1 MDQCIVAVIASFLSI
16 SAKGVSLDLTPQTPQ
31 SKSISVVK
39 HPSFDLG
46 TLEGK
51 VLGPTGLP
59 AIGASVMAEKELG
72 VISSIV
78 KEGGYTTNS
87 FVTVDGS
94 YSFNIPSG
102 VYRITVVFPDGT
114 NLDSKTMAKLFVFI

>member
-16 SAKGVSLDLTPQTPQ
+16 SAKGVSLDLMPQTPQ
-31 SKSISVVK
+31 SQSISVVK

-114 NLDSKTMAKLFVFI
+114 NLDSKTMVKLFVFI